1 MPKKAL
7 VVDNNYFFV
16 EFLSE
21 LLEKRGYSV
30 TKAYNGKEGLSKL
43 KNGPVDIIFADLI
56 MPKVD
61 VRQFIQFIR
70 MKYQENQFPIVAL
83 SGTVI
88 EQMSELDEIGADYY
102 IPKGP
107 IDKLTIQLNEF
118 MAEIENQ
125 PFVPSTKKKILK
137 NGPIFPRREAMELL
151 HTLQFHRAIIE
162 NIGVGVI
169 VVDRDVRVL
178 NANSLA
184 LDIVRKSA
192 VDVLNCR
199 IDDLFPSKQRAELK
213 DALKRV
219 TQEPEIKK
227 ITFYTSFNHQI
238 TRTIVTPIV
247 LQNNTAGWVVALEDA
262 DSITNSKNG

>member
-1 MPKKAL
+1 MTSMPKKAL

-21 LLEKRGYSV
+21 LLEKRGHSV

-118 MAEIENQ
+118 MAEFENQ
-125 PFVPSTKKKILK
+125 PFVPSTK
-137 NGPIFPRREAMELL
+137 
-151 HTLQFHRAIIE
+151 
-162 NIGVGVI
+162 
-169 VVDRDVRVL
+169 
-178 NANSLA
+178 
-184 LDIVRKSA
+184 
-192 VDVLNCR
+192 
-199 IDDLFPSKQRAELK
+199 
-213 DALKRV
+213 
-219 TQEPEIKK
+219 
-227 ITFYTSFNHQI
+227 
-238 TRTIVTPIV
+238 
-247 LQNNTAGWVVALEDA
+247 
-262 DSITNSKNG
+262 